1 MTLTSNGFTSAG
13 SRNADGFLGTCG
25 GLTTNA
31 EAAAAV
37 DVMAKSGVHSKGAS
51 EESEVDD
58 DMVLQHQTRFN
69 AMLHES

>member
-13 SRNADGFLGTCG
+13 SRNDGFLGTCG

-31 EAAAAV
+31 EAAAIV

-58 DMVLQHQTRFN
+58 DMVASTPNEIQCY
-69 AMLHES
+69 AS